1 LIIISI
7 LLIYRAICF
16 LVVKYPKQIAASI
29 SEDIKL
35 LLELRVRDLGIIEE
49 MSWCPA
55 EGLNV
60 ITGETGAGKSLV
72 IDAVELLLGVK
83 GAEDVI
89 RHGAEQAR
97 IEAVFDLSRER
108 DSLQELL
115 EEKALGDDED
125 TLVIGCEVRRRGP
138 GSLRVNGHTVPRSVL
153 RRIGGLLVDI
163 HGQSEHLSLLD
174 SKTHLDYLDAFAHT
188 MELREEFNAR
198 AVELSNLQQELRTL
212 ENDAKEHARREEYL
226 RFQIDEINRARLK
239 DGEEMEL
246 ERERNILASTEKLKA
261 ISYEAYCALYG
272 ADDTRQAAPA
282 LERLS
287 EAARALKKLVEV
299 DAGQA
304 QQLALLEGSIQS
316 LTELARDVR
325 GYSER
330 MEYDPERL
338 DEVITRLET
347 ITGLKR
353 KYGQTIA
360 DILDY
365 LTRAE
370 RELEDVQSSA
380 ERRTALEKGI
390 AGLKRE
396 MGDMASRLSNERAE
410 ASVRLTG
417 SVKNEL
423 RDLSMSRVEFEV
435 HFNQQPADDGIPLP
449 DGKTYAVVNG
459 GVDTVEFLV
468 STNPGEP
475 LQPLARIAST
485 GEISRFTL
493 ALKGALSGVDNIPVL
508 IFDEIDIGIGGRS
521 GEIIGE
527 KLCRL
532 ARDRQVICVT
542 HLPQIAA
549 FADAHFS
556 VHKEVSG
563 SRTLS
568 LLQNLNGEAR
578 IGELAE
584 MLAGPQYTA
593 TSLKGAREIRLKAE
607 AWKKANIK

>member
-1 LIIISI
+1 
-7 LLIYRAICF
+7 
-16 LVVKYPKQIAASI
+16 VVKYPRQIATSII
-29 SEDIKL
+29 SEGKL

-49 MSWCPA
+49 MNWCPA

-72 IDAVELLLGVK
+72 IDAVELLLGGK
-83 GAEDVI
+83 GGEDAI

-97 IEAVFDLSRER
+97 VEAVFDLSREGN
-108 DSLQELL
+108 SLQKLL
-115 EEKALGDDED
+115 DEKALGDDED
-125 TLVIGCEVRRRGP
+125 TLVIGCELRHRGS

-174 SKTHLDYLDAFAHT
+174 GKTHLDYLDAFAHT

-198 AVELSNLQQELRTL
+198 AIELYNLQQELRTL
-212 ENDAKEHARREEYL
+212 ENDAKERTRREEYL
-226 RFQIDEINRARLK
+226 RFQIDEINRARLNV
-239 DGEEMEL
+239 GEETEL
-246 ERERNILASTEKLKA
+246 EREKNILASTEKLKA
-261 ISYEAYCALYG
+261 VSYEAYGALYG

-282 LERLS
+282 LERLY

-299 DAGQA
+299 DSGQA
-304 QQLALLEGSIQS
+304 PQLALLEGSIQG
-316 LTELARDVR
+316 LTELARDLR

-330 MEYDPERL
+330 LEYDPERL

-353 KYGQTIA
+353 KYGPTIA
-360 DILDY
+360 EILDY
-365 LTRAE
+365 LYRAE
-370 RELEDVQSSA
+370 RELEGLQSSA
-380 ERRTALEKGI
+380 ERRTALEESI
-390 AGLKRE
+390 TGLKGK
-396 MGDMASRLSNERAE
+396 MGDIASRLSCERAE

-435 HFNQQPADDGIPLP
+435 HISQQPADDGIPLP

-459 GVDTVEFLV
+459 GVDTAEFLV

-475 LQPLARIAST
+475 LRPLARIAST

-493 ALKGALSGVDNIPVL
+493 ALKGALSGVDDIPVL

-556 VHKEVSG
+556 VHKEVTG

-568 LLQNLNGEAR
+568 LLQHLDEENR
-578 IGELAE
+578 IRELAE
-584 MLAGPQYTA
+584 MLAGAQYSA
-593 TSLKGAREIRLKAE
+593 TSLKGARELRLKAE
-607 AWKKANIK
+607 VWKKRNIPK

>member
-1 LIIISI
+1 
-7 LLIYRAICF
+7 
-16 LVVKYPKQIAASI
+16 
-29 SEDIKL
+29 L

-49 MSWCPA
+49 LDWRPG

-72 IDAVELLLGVK
+72 IDAVELLLG
-83 GAEDVI
+83 GRGSEDVI

-97 IEAVFDLSRER
+97 IEAVFDLPPDGSH
-108 DSLQELL
+108 SLQKLL
-115 EEKALGDDED
+115 GEKALLDDGD
-125 TLVIGCEVRRRGP
+125 TLVIACEVRRRGS
-138 GSLRVNGHTVPRSVL
+138 GSVRVNGHTVHRSTL
-153 RRIGGLLVDI
+153 RQIGGLLVDI

-174 SKTHLDYLDAFAHT
+174 SKTHLDYLDAFACT
-188 MELREEFNAR
+188 VELRDEFNAR
-198 AVELSNLQQELRTL
+198 AADLGNLQEELRTL
-212 ENDAKEHARREEYL
+212 ESDAKERARREEYL
-226 RFQIDEINRARLK
+226 RFQIDEIKRARLK
-239 DGEEMEL
+239 DDEEREL
-246 ERERNILASTEKLKA
+246 ESEKNILSSAEKLKA
-261 ISYEAYCALYG
+261 ISYEAYSALYG
-272 ADDTRQAAPA
+272 ADDTRQTAPA
-282 LERLS
+282 LDRLN
-287 EAARALKKLVEV
+287 EAARALKKLAEV
-299 DAGQA
+299 DAGQEP
-304 QQLALLEGSIQS
+304 QLKLLEESIQG
-316 LTELARDVR
+316 LTELARDLH

-330 MEYDPERL
+330 LEDDPARL
-338 DEVITRLET
+338 DEIVNRLEA
-347 ITGLKR
+347 IAGLKR
-353 KYGQTIA
+353 KYGKTIA

-365 LTRAE
+365 LARAE
-370 RELEDVQSSA
+370 RELDDVQSSA
-380 ERRTALEKGI
+380 ERRAALEKGI
-390 AGLKRE
+390 AGLKGE
-396 MGDMASRLSNERAE
+396 MGDIASRLSSERAE
-410 ASVRLTG
+410 AAVRLTG
-417 SVKNEL
+417 SVKSEL
-423 RDLSMSRVEFEV
+423 RDLSMSSVEFEV
-435 HFNQQPADDGIPLP
+435 HIGRQPADDGIPLP
-449 DGKTYAVVNG
+449 DGKTYAVANG

-475 LQPLARIAST
+475 LRPLARIAST

-568 LLQNLNGEAR
+568 LLQNLDDEPR
-578 IGELAE
+578 IRELAE